1 MCGADLVA
9 MDSIMIAPM
18 QEQHLDAVAAIEAD
32 VFLDPWSRTMFF
44 QDLQAGHGQSFAAIK
59 DETVVGYVNAWIV
72 CDECTINRIACRRK
86 NQGGG
91 IGAQLLRRLID
102 AAVQRGAKTFYL
114 EVRMS
119 NTAAQQFYEKAG
131 FVKTGLRKA
140 YYPDTREDAVLMSM
154 TAASSP
160 RVSTKRSASA
170 MHIAELASKKE
181 VIPGTFHFVLK
192 SAALASHASAGQFV
206 MLQVHNGTDP
216 LLRRP
221 ISLCGA
227 GNDAVE
233 LLFQVRGRGTRIM
246 AAWEPGRRVD
256 VLGPLGNGFTV
267 QKNIRKAFI
276 VAGGIGAAPL
286 LHLVRHM
293 KNMHAAIEA
302 NFFMGTKNHRDA
314 AMIDGILPGTCAGH
328 FASEDAL
335 APYTGLVT
343 DAFVEYLHAHEFD
356 SKEAAI
362 YSCGPEPML
371 KTVARIA
378 QGYGMPCQVSLEAH
392 MACGVG
398 ACLGC
403 VVATRDGFKRVCAD
417 GSVFDS
423 SELDWNH
430 D

>member
-192 SAALASHASAGQFV
+192 SPALASQASPGQFV
-206 MLQVHNGTDP
+206 MLQVHNATDP

-233 LLFQVRGRGTRIM
+233 ILFQVRGRGTQIM
-246 AAWEPGRRVD
+246 AAWEPGRLVY
-256 VLGPLGNGFTV
+256 VMGPLGNGFTV

-286 LHLVRHM
+286 LYLARYM
-293 KNMHAAIEA
+293 KNVHPAIDVE
-302 NFFMGTKNHRDA
+302 FFMGTKIYGDS
-314 AMIDGILPGTCAGH
+314 AMIDGILPETCACH

-343 DAFVEYLHAHEFD
+343 DAFAEYLHEHEFD
-356 SKEAAI
+356 SNEALI

-371 KTVARIA
+371 KTMAGIA
-378 QGYGMPCQVSLEAH
+378 QGYGMSCQVSLESH

-403 VVATRDGFKRVCAD
+403 VVAARGGFKRVCAD
-417 GSVFDS
+417 GPVFNS